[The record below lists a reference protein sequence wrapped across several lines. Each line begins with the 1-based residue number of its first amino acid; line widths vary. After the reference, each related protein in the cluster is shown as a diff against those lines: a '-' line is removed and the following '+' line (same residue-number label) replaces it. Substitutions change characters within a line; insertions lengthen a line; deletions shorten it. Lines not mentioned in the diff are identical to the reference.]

1 MDDARDR
8 MLRFVGRARDVILA
22 NAARGIDQVKTP
34 LYRNAFFIM
43 LTSVIGQ
50 GLGFFFWIVL
60 SNRYQKVDIG
70 AAIALFA
77 TLSFLAALGLL
88 GQGTGLVR
96 YLPEAEDK
104 GALVNTALTVTALLS
119 LGLSVVFLV
128 VGIPLL
134 LPELSF
140 VLRDPLYVLTIIVCT
155 VTLGVAPIL
164 DQASIAVRRAD
175 LQTWRNTIF
184 AVLKIPFAFVIASVL
199 SGRAGVFLSL
209 TLAWSVSVLVAGFA
223 LLPRALPRY
232 VPRPQLRIQAL
243 RPMLRFSLG
252 NYVAAVIGAGATSL
266 PLPLIYVVLG
276 SNAGP
281 TNVAYFYVA
290 SIVAGLLYIIPGAVF
305 TSFYAEASHAD
316 TDRRDAERKATLL
329 SVGLLLPAIGVML
342 VLSETML
349 RLFGGG
355 DPSYTQ
361 EAITPLRILTF
372 ASIPVFLN
380 SILGTRVR
388 IRKRTL
394 PLIVAAAITSVIT
407 LGLGYVLLQN
417 PDYGIDGLAY
427 ATVLGQAV
435 ATPYLYYVARESFEA
450 IPTEPIL
457 APPLE

>member
-1 MDDARDR
+1 MSRCRCDSPASRPILASQNCSTRSTSRGLRRAGRRRSPSERRNEWPLHGRSRTGRKSSWRTSRPPPWMQTGPLRSSRHSNSREPRSAQLSSSPRTTRTSPESRRRGIVWTTARSPGSREPKPYHGSRNATPDAAMDDARDR

-104 GALVNTALTVTALLS
+104 GALVNAALTVTALLS

-199 SGRAGVFLSL
+199 SGRAGVFPSL

-223 LLPRALPRY
+223 LLPQALPRY

-266 PLPLIYVVLG
+266 SLPLIYVVLG

-281 TNVAYFYVA
+281 TNAAYFYVA
-290 SIVAGLLYIIPGAVF
+290 SIVAGLPVIIP
-305 TSFYAEASHAD
+305 
-316 TDRRDAERKATLL
+316 
-329 SVGLLLPAIGVML
+329 PAGV
-342 VLSETML
+342 SP
-349 RLFGGG
+349 FFPHG
-355 DPSYTQ
+355 
-361 EAITPLRILTF
+361 
-372 ASIPVFLN
+372 
-380 SILGTRVR
+380 
-388 IRKRTL
+388 
-394 PLIVAAAITSVIT
+394 
-407 LGLGYVLLQN
+407 
-417 PDYGIDGLAY
+417 
-427 ATVLGQAV
+427 
-435 ATPYLYYVARESFEA
+435 
-450 IPTEPIL
+450 
-457 APPLE
+457 APPPPRRPPP

>member
-1 MDDARDR
+1 MEDARDR
-8 MLRFVGRARDVILA
+8 LVRFVGRAW
-22 NAARGIDQVKTP
+22 DQATTP

-60 SNRYQKVDIG
+60 SNRYQTVDIG

-104 GALVNTALTVTALLS
+104 GALVNTALTVTGLLS

-128 VGIPLL
+128 AGIPLL

-140 VLRDPLYVLTIIVCT
+140 VLRDPLYVLTIVVCT

-164 DQASIAVRRAD
+164 DQAAIAVRRAD

-232 VPRPQLRIQAL
+232 VARPQLQIQAL

-281 TNVAYFYVA
+281 TNVAYYYVA
-290 SIVAGLLYIIPGAVF
+290 SIVAGLPYILPGAGF
-305 TSFYAEASHAD
+305 TSFYPAGSHPR
-316 TDRRDAERKATLL
+316 TDRRARGAEGPSLHRW
-329 SVGLLLPAIGVML
+329 LPL
-342 VLSETML
+342 
-349 RLFGGG
+349 
-355 DPSYTQ
+355 P
-361 EAITPLRILTF
+361 P
-372 ASIPVFLN
+372 IPVM
-380 SILGTRVR
+380 
-388 IRKRTL
+388 
-394 PLIVAAAITSVIT
+394 A
-407 LGLGYVLLQN
+407 
-417 PDYGIDGLAY
+417 
-427 ATVLGQAV
+427 
-435 ATPYLYYVARESFEA
+435 
-450 IPTEPIL
+450 
-457 APPLE
+457 

>member
-1 MDDARDR
+1 MDDERDR

-329 SVGLLLPAIGVML
+329 SLGLLVPAIGVMFAF
-342 VLSETML
+342 SETML
-349 RLFGGG
+349 RLFG
-355 DPSYTQ
+355 DPLYAR

-394 PLIVAAAITSVIT
+394 PLIVAAAITTVIT
-407 LGLGYVLLQN
+407 LGLGYVLLQS
-417 PDYGIDGLAY
+417 PDFGIDGLAY

-450 IPTEPIL
+450 IPTEPVL

>member
-1 MDDARDR
+1 MEDARDR
-8 MLRFVGRARDVILA
+8 LVRFVGRAWDQ
-22 NAARGIDQVKTP
+22 AASP

-43 LTSVIGQ
+43 LTSVVGQ

-60 SNRYQKVDIG
+60 SNRYATADIG
-70 AAIALFA
+70 AAIVLFA
-77 TLSFLAALGLL
+77 TLSFLAALALL

-104 GALVNTALTVTALLS
+104 GALVNTALTVTALLC
-119 LGLSVVFLV
+119 LGLSAIFLV
-128 VGIPLL
+128 AGIPLF

-140 VLRDPLYVLTIIVCT
+140 VLGDPLYVLTVVVCT
-155 VTLGVAPIL
+155 VTLGLAPIL
-164 DQASIAVRRAD
+164 DQAAIAIRRAD
-175 LQTWRNTIF
+175 LQTWRVTTF
-184 AVLKIPFAFVIASVL
+184 AVLKLPFAVLFASVL

-209 TLAWSVSVLVAGFA
+209 TLAWSVSVLVLGFA
-223 LLPRALPRY
+223 LLPWVLPGY

-252 NYVAAVIGAGATSL
+252 NYVAAVIGAGASSL

-281 TNVAYFYVA
+281 TNATYFYVA

-329 SVGLLLPAIGVML
+329 SLTLLLPAIGVML

-355 DPSYTQ
+355 NPLYAQ

-388 IRKRTL
+388 IRKHTL
-394 PLIVAAAITSVIT
+394 PLIVATAITSVIT

>member
-1 MDDARDR
+1 MEDARDR
-8 MLRFVGRARDVILA
+8 MVRLVGRAWDRA
-22 NAARGIDQVKTP
+22 SSP

-43 LTSVIGQ
+43 ITSVVGN

-60 SNRYQKVDIG
+60 SNRYQTVDIG
-70 AAIALFA
+70 AAITLFA
-77 TLSFLAALGLL
+77 TLSFLASLGLL

-104 GALVNTALTVTALLS
+104 GALVNTALTVTGLLC
-119 LGLSVVFLV
+119 LGLSVIFLV
-128 VGIPLL
+128 VGVPVF

-140 VLRDPLYVLTIIVCT
+140 VLRDPLYVLTIVVCT
-155 VTLGVAPIL
+155 VPLGVAPIW
-164 DQASIAVRRAD
+164 DQAAIAVRRAD
-175 LQTWRNTIF
+175 LQTWRNTTF
-184 AVLKIPFAFVIASVL
+184 AVLKIYFALIIVSVL

-209 TLAWSVSVLVAGFA
+209 TLAWSVSVLVLGFA
-223 LLPRALPRY
+223 LLPRALPGY

-252 NYVAAVIGAGATSL
+252 NYVAAVIGAGASSL

-281 TNVAYFYVA
+281 TNAAYFYVA
-290 SIVAGLLYIIPGAVF
+290 SIVAGLLFIIPGAVF

-316 TDRRDAERKATLL
+316 TDRRDADRKATLL
-329 SVGLLLPAIGVML
+329 SLGLLVPAIGVML

-355 DPSYTQ
+355 NPLYAQ

-388 IRKRTL
+388 IRKHTL
-394 PLIVAAAITSVIT
+394 PLIVATAITSVIT